1 MINNR
6 TIELRKIFSGFNVAD
21 MHTKCLAGS
30 TFKNH
35 RGKSMNG
42 FGGET
47 ANIHR
52 LMDIY
57 N

>member
-1 MINNR
+1 MIS
-6 TIELRKIFSGFNVAD
+6 I
-21 MHTKCLAGS
+21 CLGIQFFGVKGGYMFWLWLVIMES
-30 TFKNH
+30 IFKNH

-42 FGGET
+42 FGGDP